1 MIYEYALEPT
11 VLAAWASNDR
21 DYAEFLREYGLGTPR
36 LVSSF
41 PKKKVSKLRSYLLQH
56 SPQDTQSLSGRRYI
70 EMVAKLTES
79 VVIRDVADH
88 KSSVWSEA
96 VVSEDDRA
104 PFGVILSSS
113 AIRAKNN
120 ITPDSMYLQGT
131 IWNHYNQLNIQ
142 RTNAGLLSVVGNLV
156 RLSTKYIVI
165 IDPFGWSDEA
175 IGFVRCMIN
184 SILSNR
190 LADEL
195 PKIILFYK
203 EKRGSKNA
211 GSGSPAADHVKDR
224 VMKDL
229 NGELGGL
236 QFEVF
241 ELREAAGSDVFHNR
255 CILTEHGGVLTGHGI
270 GVSNNEAHTDEAILM
285 RAEIYQKKLLQFI
298 EDKCFDIVSMA

>member
-70 EMVAKLTES
+70 EMVTKLIES
-79 VVIRDVADH
+79 VVIRDVADPQT
-88 KSSVWSEA
+88 SVWSEA
-96 VVSEDDRA
+96 VVSEDNRA
-104 PFGVILSSS
+104 PFGVILSSV
-113 AIRAKNN
+113 AICAENN
-120 ITPDSMYLQGT
+120 ITPNNMYLPDS
-131 IWNHYNQLNIQ
+131 IWNHAYQSNMQ
-142 RTNAGLLSVVGNLV
+142 RTNAGLFSMIGNLV
-156 RLSTKYIVI
+156 RLSTKHIVI

-175 IGFVRCMIN
+175 IGFVRYMIN
-184 SILSNR
+184 SIHSNR
-190 LADEL
+190 LADET
-195 PKIILFYK
+195 PKITLFYK
-203 EKRGSKNA
+203 EKRGGKNA

-224 VMKDL
+224 IVQGLDGGVGDL
-229 NGELGGL
+229 KV
-236 QFEVF
+236 EVF

-270 GVSNNEAHTDEAILM
+270 GVSNNELHTDEAILM
-285 RAEIYQKKLLQFI
+285 REEIYQKKWLQFI
-298 EDKCFDIVSMA
+298 EEKCFDVVSMA

>member
-1 MIYEYALEPT
+1 MLE
-11 VLAAWASNDR
+11 
-21 DYAEFLREYGLGTPR
+21 
-36 LVSSF
+36 
-41 PKKKVSKLRSYLLQH
+41 
-56 SPQDTQSLSGRRYI
+56 
-70 EMVAKLTES
+70 
-79 VVIRDVADH
+79 VV
-88 KSSVWSEA
+88 
-96 VVSEDDRA
+96 
-104 PFGVILSSS
+104 
-113 AIRAKNN
+113 
-120 ITPDSMYLQGT
+120 Y
-131 IWNHYNQLNIQ
+131 
-142 RTNAGLLSVVGNLV
+142 
-156 RLSTKYIVI
+156 
-165 IDPFGWSDEA
+165 FGWSDEA

-195 PKIILFYK
+195 PKIIIFYK

-285 RAEIYQKKLLQFI
+285 IAEIYQKKLLQFI
-298 EDKCFDIVSMA
+298 EEKCFDIVSMA